1 MTPPRL
7 TFFCE
12 LEAGPLQAL
21 FADPSVSGLLVAL
34 KASVS
39 LGLLDLSAERAAV
52 VCRLQEAGIP
62 VIAWQL
68 LPAEQGYWFNLDN
81 APQAAAR
88 YEAFREWTS
97 AHGLRWDGVG
107 LDIEPDLHE
116 LRRLLAGR
124 WRRLLALLRRMRRGE
139 QLRRAREAYEALI
152 TRIRADG
159 YRVDTYQLPLI
170 VDERQ
175 AGSTLLQRLLGA
187 VDLPADREVLM
198 LYSSFVRPHGA
209 GLLESYGPHARSIGV
224 GSTGGGVE
232 LPGAG
237 AAPPLTWE
245 ELSGDLRRARRL
257 CADLHVFSLEGCVRQ
272 GFLPRLRDFDWG
284 GPAEAPKTTT
294 RRMKLMRRAGGWVLR
309 ACALLLR

>member
-1 MTPPRL
+1 MTSPRL

-12 LEAGPLQAL
+12 LEAEPLREL
-21 FADPSVSGLLVAL
+21 FADPAVMEHLVGL

-39 LGLLDLSAERAAV
+39 LGLLDLSAERAGV
-52 VCRLQEAGIP
+52 VRRLHAAGIP

-88 YEAFREWTS
+88 YEAFREWTD

-124 WRRLLALLRRMRRGE
+124 WRQLLALLRRLRQRE
-139 QLRRAREAYEALI
+139 RLRRAREAYEALI
-152 TRIRADG
+152 ARIREDG

-175 AGSTLLQRLLGA
+175 AGSTLLQRLLGII
-187 VDLPADREVLM
+187 DLPAEREVLM

-209 GLLESYGPHARSIGV
+209 GLLESYGPQARSIGV

-237 AAPPLTWE
+237 SAPPLSWDE
-245 ELSGDLRRARRL
+245 FSGDLRRARRL
-257 CADLHVFSLEGCVRQ
+257 CADLHIFSLEGCVRQ
-272 GFLPRLRDFDWG
+272 GFLPRLQAFDWS
-284 GPAEAPKTTT
+284 GPEEAPKTTT
-294 RRMKLMRRAGGWVLR
+294 RRMKLMRRAGGAVLR
-309 ACALLLR
+309 ALSLLLR

>member
-1 MTPPRL
+1 MIPPRL

-12 LEAGPLQAL
+12 LEAEPLREL
-21 FADPSVSGLLVAL
+21 FADPAVVEHLVAL

-39 LGLLDLSAERAAV
+39 LGLLDLSAQRADV
-52 VCRLQEAGIP
+52 VRRLHAAGIP

-124 WRRLLALLRRMRRGE
+124 WRQLLALLRRLRRRE
-139 QLRRAREAYEALI
+139 RLRRAREAYEALI
-152 TRIRADG
+152 ARIRADG

-175 AGSTLLQRLLGA
+175 AGSTLLQRLLGV

-209 GLLESYGPHARSIGV
+209 GLMESYGLQAHSIGV

-237 AAPPLTWE
+237 AAPPLSWD

-272 GFLPRLRDFDWG
+272 GFLPRLRAFDWS
-284 GPAEAPKTTT
+284 GPEEAPKTTT
-294 RRMKLMRRAGGWVLR
+294 RRMKLMRRAGGAVLR
-309 ACALLLR
+309 AFSLLLR

>member
-12 LEAGPLQAL
+12 LEAEPLQAL
-21 FADPSVSGLLVAL
+21 FADPAVLEHLVAL

-39 LGLLDLSAERAAV
+39 LGLLDLSTERAAV
-52 VCRLQEAGIP
+52 VQRLHAAGIP

-68 LPAEQGYWFNLDN
+68 LPVEHGYWFNLDN
-81 APQAAAR
+81 VPQASAR
-88 YEAFREWTS
+88 YEAFREWT
-97 AHGLRWDGVG
+97 ATHGLRWDGVG
-107 LDIEPDLHE
+107 LDIEPDLQE
-116 LRRLLAGR
+116 LRQWLAGR
-124 WRRLLALLRRMRRGE
+124 WRQLLALLRRLRRGE
-139 QLRRAREAYEALI
+139 QLRRARESYEALI
-152 TRIRADG
+152 ARVRADG

-175 AGSTLLQRLLGA
+175 ARSTLLQRLLGV

-198 LYSSFVRPHGA
+198 LYSSFVRPHGES
-209 GLLESYGPHARSIGV
+209 LLESYGSQARSIGV

-237 AAPPLTWE
+237 AAPPLSWD

-272 GFLPRLRDFDWG
+272 GFLPRLQAFDWG
-284 GPAEAPKTTT
+284 GPWGVPKTTA
-294 RRMKLMRRAGGWVLR
+294 RRMGLMRRAGGVLLR